1 MSFTAIVASNH
12 HEKRFNRLAPSH
24 RCCSLTFGQLGMH
37 AVHTHSADCMLNGA
51 TCSPLVRPCV
61 EQASSGTTKHGSG
74 WTLEAIRLVPM

>member
-1 MSFTAIVASNH
+1 
-12 HEKRFNRLAPSH
+12 
-24 RCCSLTFGQLGMH
+24 MH